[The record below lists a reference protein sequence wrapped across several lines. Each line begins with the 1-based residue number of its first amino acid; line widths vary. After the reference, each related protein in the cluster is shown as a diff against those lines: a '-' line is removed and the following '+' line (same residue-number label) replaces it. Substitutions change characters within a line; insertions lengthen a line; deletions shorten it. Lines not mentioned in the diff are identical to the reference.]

1 MRRAGLAA
9 LTSLL
14 AAPLA
19 ACGALGGALGGSG
32 GSAAP
37 GAHVLFLVRPECR
50 TVVARTLAVG
60 GARAFSV
67 LRLEDDDYAPQ
78 VGDLLEGPARVGQSV
93 FVFYPPE
100 AAGAREGG
108 RPMPADVAAVGLEPA
123 EARARLDAACGPPPP
138 LPEGR

>member
-1 MRRAGLAA
+1 MRRVGLVA
-9 LTSLL
+9 LTALL

-19 ACGALGGALGGSG
+19 GCGALGGSG

-37 GAHVLFLVRPECR
+37 GAHVLFLVRPDCR

-67 LRLEDDDYAPQ
+67 LRLEEDDYAPQ
-78 VGDLLEGPARVGQSV
+78 VGDLLEGPAREGRSI

-100 AAGAREGG
+100 SVGAREGG
-108 RPMPADVAAVGLEPA
+108 RTMAADVEAVGLAPGEV
-123 EARARLDAACGPPPP
+123 RARLDAACGPPPGP
-138 LPEGR
+138 TGR